1 MRRALPLALLL
12 AAACGDAPVTGPQ
25 RPPLLAGTIAGAP
38 FTPADATGFLVEPIA
53 CGPLGPGLH
62 ALAWIQLSSVGGACA
77 LAIDHATCA
86 QRPDAVTA
94 WVALARSNALGG
106 AVAPIVPGTYDPG
119 TNGMA
124 DADGVVNHFWAG
136 LDRTGPACAPLPVPK
151 EWTVDRLVLDEVGP
165 ARLRGSASAHA
176 TDGSTLAGSFDVP
189 ICAASDAAFCGSLKG
204 GCASTT
210 CVP

>member
-1 MRRALPLALLL
+1 VEPV
-12 AAACGDAPVTGPQ
+12 ACGS
-25 RPPLLAGTIAGAP
+25 
-38 FTPADATGFLVEPIA
+38 
-53 CGPLGPGLH
+53 LGPGLH
-62 ALAWIQLSSVGGACA
+62 AIAWVQLPSASGACA
-77 LAIDHATCA
+77 LALDHATCA

-106 AVAPIVPGTYDPG
+106 AVAPIGPGTYDPA

-124 DADGVVNHFWAG
+124 DPNGAVSFFWAG
-136 LDRTGPACAPLPVPK
+136 AERTGPSCAPLNVPK

-176 TDGSTLAGSFDVP
+176 TDGSTLSGSFDVP
-189 ICAASDAAFCGSLKG
+189 ICAAPDAAFCGSLKG
-204 GCASTT
+204 GCASTA